1 MPNRIT
7 PRALAVTATLTLL
20 AASTSTSVAQNA
32 IQPTAAPQAKAAM
45 DTLGAATGRPD
56 STSGSFTG
64 TLDLTAIG
72 QPGGTVPFSGND
84 RSEMIL
90 GGTGRITVV
99 TSMGQTTINYL
110 GYRTDTKQY
119 YTISM
124 DAENSAL
131 AYAAGTLT
139 GPKTLT
145 LTDPIT
151 QVNSVTEFTDT
162 GATATVRVPPNNAV
176 MMTINSTASD
186 TPGGAVLEE
195 LLSAPMIPA
204 ANVRVASKELLAL
217 RKLAGDFTDS
227 KGHQVHSRIVGNG
240 TYLLT
245 RFTENDTLVFL
256 TYNEGAGLFQQF
268 MVQKD
273 RPGPLYLQ
281 GPMSADGSI
290 TLADPFAPVDRR
302 PALMIS
308 FTKDDTVTVVS
319 SLGSRVNNTITW
331 TPKPATPEQ
340 PGKPAKP
347 AK

>member
-1 MPNRIT
+1 MPTRTTLRILT
-7 PRALAVTATLTLL
+7 TTAILALASAIPTF
-20 AASTSTSVAQNA
+20 AQNA
-32 IQPTAAPQAKAAM
+32 TIPPTAAPQAKAAM
-45 DTLGAATGRPD
+45 DRLGAATGHPE
-56 STSGSFTG
+56 STSGAFSG
-64 TLDLTAIG
+64 LIDLAAMG
-72 QPGGTVPFSGND
+72 QPGGSVPFSGTD

-90 GGTGRITVV
+90 DGTGRITLV
-99 TSMGQTTINYL
+99 TSAGAKTLNYL
-110 GYRTDTKQY
+110 GYRSDTKQY

-124 DAENSAL
+124 DAQETAL

-145 LTDPIT
+145 LADPIT
-151 QVNSVTEFTDT
+151 GVSSVTEFTES
-162 GATATVRVPPNNAV
+162 GATATVRIPPNNAV
-176 MMTINSTASD
+176 MMTINSTVSK
-186 TPGGAVLEE
+186 TPGGPVLEE

-256 TYNEGAGLFQQF
+256 TYNEEAGLFQQF

-331 TPKPATPEQ
+331 TPKPATPEKTV
-340 PGKPAKP
+340 KPAKP
-347 AK
+347 AR